1 MCTRGTCSR
10 AVRRVCLTS
19 ARQPT
24 STTLG
29 LNRSTTVRRRVR
41 AAGAWARGSATACA
55 HGIQRATC
63 TTQHTTAML
72 HTKPTLAR
80 AYTLAQPAWPH
91 PLCSHLPD
99 FTHHKTIATVACV
112 LREQRAR
119 CVPTQLRANPCYQQ
133 HAVTHACDRLAH
145 RIDGQCGVQLL
156 RRAHSASDCAQ
167 PVVVGGRA
175 ALAAPDYAAF
185 SHRRLGRCSAAK
197 AKAALGAESCAD
209 GRACGGQCDRSHGA
223 IPMRPCVVCHARTV
237 DRSV

>member
-1 MCTRGTCSR
+1 MQPRSPTLRALDKRTAAHLKQGAQLKHDSLQTCASGGCLGAR
-10 AVRRVCLTS
+10 LRNSVC
-19 ARQPT
+19 AR
-24 STTLG
+24 
-29 LNRSTTVRRRVR
+29 
-41 AAGAWARGSATACA
+41 
-55 HGIQRATC
+55 HATC
-63 TTQHTTAML
+63 NMHHNIRRSAYPTNAGKSL
-72 HTKPTLAR
+72 HTRSVRLAASTLLNTR
-80 AYTLAQPAWPH
+80 RH
-91 PLCSHLPD
+91 
-99 FTHHKTIATVACV
+99 ACV
-112 LREQRAR
+112 LREQRA
-119 CVPTQLRANPCYQQ
+119 CYLCSFAQIRAIAC
-133 HAVTHACDRLAH
+133 THISDLLAR
-145 RIDGQCGVQLL
+145 RINGQCGVQLL